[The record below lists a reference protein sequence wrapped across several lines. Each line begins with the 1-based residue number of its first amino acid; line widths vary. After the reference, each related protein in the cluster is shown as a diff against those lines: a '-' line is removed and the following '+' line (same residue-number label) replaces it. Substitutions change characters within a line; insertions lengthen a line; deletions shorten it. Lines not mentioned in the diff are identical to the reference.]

1 VHLILN
7 EVLLLLF
14 ASVRP
19 APPILYV
26 SSVTS
31 SSILLH
37 WKPGDSGSA
46 PISSYTL
53 NYRRTQGELEEIT
66 LPRRVT
72 SYELQVSGS
81 GAGTCVSCWHIRIV
95 ENCGC

>member
-1 VHLILN
+1 
-7 EVLLLLF
+7 
-14 ASVRP
+14 
-19 APPILYV
+19 
-26 SSVTS
+26 VTS

-72 SYELQVSGS
+72 SYELQVSGN
-81 GAGTCVSCWHIRIV
+81 GAGACGSCWQIRIV
-95 ENCGC
+95 EKCGY

>member
-1 VHLILN
+1 M
-7 EVLLLLF
+7 
-14 ASVRP
+14 
-19 APPILYV
+19 PPTLYV

-81 GAGTCVSCWHIRIV
+81 GAGACGSCWQIRIV
-95 ENCGC
+95 GNCGY

>member
-1 VHLILN
+1 M
-7 EVLLLLF
+7 F

-19 APPILYV
+19 APPTLYV

-37 WKPGDSGSA
+37 WKPGDSGAA

-81 GAGTCVSCWHIRIV
+81 GADACGSCWQIRIV
-95 ENCGC
+95 ENCGY

>member
-1 VHLILN
+1 M
-7 EVLLLLF
+7 
-14 ASVRP
+14 
-19 APPILYV
+19 PPTLYV

-72 SYELQVSGS
+72 SYELQVSDS
-81 GAGTCVSCWHIRIV
+81 GAGACGSCW
-95 ENCGC
+95 